1 MRRIN
6 TNAELAIILGSGMNG
21 VMPGINIKYKISF
34 NEIERLK
41 QPTVDSHKGEITVLE
56 IDSKEVIVVKGRL
69 HYYEGYNE
77 RELSELTKLLF
88 ESGVKRLVVANA
100 SGGVNKNL
108 EEGDLL
114 LIKDQINF
122 RFKTP
127 LRGLGKNNKNIQ
139 FPDMSKAYC
148 EDMSQ
153 IAIKVA
159 SAQNIKLKKGVYL
172 GLTGPS
178 LETIAEYK
186 MAIVLGADCIGMS
199 TVPEVIMAKYLG
211 MRCLGLSV
219 VSNVFNED
227 NIKETSFEAVIETVE
242 IANKK
247 LSLLLSSLINEFA

>member
-6 TNAELAIILGSGMNG
+6 TNAELAIVLGSGMNG
-21 VMPGINIKYKISF
+21 VMPGINIKHKISF
-34 NEIERLK
+34 NEIETLK

-88 ESGVKRLVVANA
+88 ESGVKRLVLTNA

-114 LIKDQINF
+114 LIEDQINF

-127 LRGLGKNNKNIQ
+127 LRGLGKNNNIQ

-148 EDMSQ
+148 GKMSQ
-153 IAIKVA
+153 MAIKLA
-159 SAQNIKLKKGVYL
+159 SEQNIKLKKGVYL

-178 LETIAEYK
+178 LETKAEYK
-186 MAIVLGADCIGMS
+186 MAVVLGADCIGMS

-211 MRCLGLSV
+211 MKCLGISV
-219 VSNVFNED
+219 VSNVFNE
-227 NIKETSFEAVIETVE
+227 NSIKETSFEAVIETVE